1 MTRELGIHGEAYGGS
16 YTAEQNEQFTAKFQ
30 AIMLELR
37 EGFLAGNS
45 VDSDVVQAT
54 IAKHYEFVLQFWK
67 PSREAYK
74 SLALSYILP
83 TPYRDSIEAVE
94 PGLAQ
99 FNHDAIVVWANA
111 KLD

>member
-1 MTRELGIHGEAYGGS
+1 MYRQFGIQGS
-16 YTAEQNEQFTAKFQ
+16 QFNNDYTAEQNEQFTAQFQ

-45 VDSDVVQAT
+45 VDSDAVQAT

-67 PSREAYK
+67 PSRETYK

-83 TPYRDSIEAVE
+83 TPYRDSIETVE

-99 FNHDAIVVWANA
+99 FNHDAIVVWANVN
-111 KLD
+111 LD

>member
-1 MTRELGIHGEAYGGS
+1 MDRQFGIQGS
-16 YTAEQNEQFTAKFQ
+16 QFNNDYTAEQNEQFTAQFQ

-45 VDSDVVQAT
+45 VDSDAVQAT
-54 IAKHYEFVLQFWK
+54 IAKHYSFVLQFWK
-67 PSREAYK
+67 PSRDGYK

-111 KLD
+111 NLD

>member
-1 MTRELGIHGEAYGGS
+1 MDRQFGIQGS
-16 YTAEQNEQFTAKFQ
+16 QFNNDYTAEQNEQFTAQFQ

-37 EGFLAGNS
+37 ESFLAGNS
-45 VDSDVVQAT
+45 VDSDVVQTT

-67 PSREAYK
+67 PSRDGYK

-94 PGLAQ
+94 PGLAK

-111 KLD
+111 NLD

>member
-1 MTRELGIHGEAYGGS
+1 MDRQFGIQGS
-16 YTAEQNEQFTAKFQ
+16 QFNNDYTAEQNEKFTAQFQ
-30 AIMLELR
+30 AIMVELR

-111 KLD
+111 NLD